1 MAKQMIKF
9 DREEIARLVQKE
21 IEAQHGV
28 AVPMNKIE
36 PVEKGGVYPGEWWF
50 EAYVLKGLE

>member
-1 MAKQMIKF
+1 MIKF
-9 DREEIARLVQKE
+9 NREEIARLVQKE

-50 EAYVLKGLE
+50 EADVLKGLE